1 MKFLDQKGFLKVSS
15 PVIQGHH
22 RPTDC
27 KQIIS
32 KKILFELA
40 LMLII
45 CLLDS
50 ADLYPNQLTIGN
62 TTPMDMDDKFIQV
75 IGS

>member
-1 MKFLDQKGFLKVSS
+1 MKFLDQKGVFEGES
-15 PVIQGHH
+15 PVSRGHH

-32 KKILFELA
+32 KKILIEPG

-50 ADLYPNQLTIGN
+50 ADLYPNKLTIGN
-62 TTPMDMDDKFIQV
+62 TMPTDMADKFIEV

>member
-32 KKILFELA
+32 KKILIGDD

-45 CLLDS
+45 CFHHS
-50 ADLYPNQLTIGN
+50 ADLYP
-62 TTPMDMDDKFIQV
+62 DKLI
-75 IGS
+75 

>member
-15 PVIQGHH
+15 TVIRCHH

-27 KQIIS
+27 KQFIS
-32 KKILFELA
+32 KKILIESG

-50 ADLYPNQLTIGN
+50 ADLYPNKLTIGN
-62 TTPMDMDDKFIQV
+62 TMPTDMADKSMQV
-75 IGS
+75 IRS

>member
-32 KKILFELA
+32 KKILIEPG

-50 ADLYPNQLTIGN
+50 ADLYPNKLTIGN
-62 TTPMDMDDKFIQV
+62 TMPTDMADKFIEV